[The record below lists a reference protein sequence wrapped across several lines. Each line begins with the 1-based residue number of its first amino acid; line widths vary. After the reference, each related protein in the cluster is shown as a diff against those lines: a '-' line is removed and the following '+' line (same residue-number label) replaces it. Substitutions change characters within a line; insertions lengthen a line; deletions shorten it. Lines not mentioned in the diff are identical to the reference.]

1 MVNTQT
7 CKYIML
13 NWSQSFFVDKIGKKK
28 ELIFFF
34 TAWKFIMRRREKNV
48 IRDATI
54 WTKKKEK
61 RKKSEFE

>member
-54 WTKKKEK
+54 
-61 RKKSEFE
+61 